1 MPLARIS
8 LFIFCLASFSEAPA
22 QSVGTSDE
30 LLRVWSG
37 MLPII
42 LSAPHGGREP
52 VPGAAVRRGVGI
64 PQFTTGRDN
73 NTDEMTHKIAARLE
87 ARFGAKPFLII
98 ALFERKYVDA
108 NRPAGGGYE
117 SDRGKLYYESYH
129 RLLRESTAQV
139 RSRWGRGLLLDI
151 HGQGAEG
158 VVIYR
163 GTNNGRTMTS
173 LMQRFGAEA
182 LSGPMSILGQLHGMG
197 YSVMPAVKG
206 TQRETRYAGGY
217 IVQSYGSH
225 RPDGVDAIQLE
236 IGSKLRSRAN
246 LDKTAADLAHAIAVF
261 AQEFLPMSPRS
272 GAVTQATSP

>member
-73 NTDEMTHKIAARLE
+73 NTDEMTHKIAAKLE
-87 ARFGAKPFLII
+87 ERFGAKPFLII

-108 NRPAGGGYE
+108 NRPAGVGYE

-173 LMQRFGAEA
+173 LMQRFGAEV

-197 YSVMPAVKG
+197 YSVMPAVKS
-206 TQRETRYAGGY
+206 TQRENRYAGGY
-217 IVQSYGSH
+217 IVQTYGSH

-236 IGSKLRSRAN
+236 IGSKLRSRTN
-246 LDKTAADLAHAIAVF
+246 LDKTAADLADAIAVF

>member
-8 LFIFCLASFSEAPA
+8 LLILCLAFCSDAPA
-22 QSVGTSDE
+22 ETSGTDE

-52 VPGAAVRRGVGI
+52 VPGAVIRRGLGI

-73 NTDEMTHKIAARLE
+73 NTDELTHKIAAKLE
-87 ARFGAKPFLII
+87 ERFGAKPFKIV

-117 SDRGKLYYESYH
+117 SERGKFYYESYH
-129 RLLRESTAQV
+129 RLLRDSSAQV

-158 VVIYR
+158 GVIYR
-163 GTNNGRTMTS
+163 GTNNGRSVKS

-182 LSGPMSILGQLHGMG
+182 LNGPKSILGQLHGMG
-197 YSVMPAVKG
+197 YHIMPPGKSV
-206 TQRETRYAGGY
+206 QRESQYAGGY
-217 IVQSYGSH
+217 IVQTYGSH
-225 RPDGVDAIQLE
+225 RPQGIDAIQLE
-236 IGSKLRSRAN
+236 LGAQLRSRTN
-246 LDKTAADLAHAIAVF
+246 LERTAAHLADAIAVF
-261 AQEFLPMSPRS
+261 AREFLPIVRGSS
-272 GAVTQATSP
+272 AVLQGTGP